1 MSQSPE
7 VPNAE
12 GLRAEAEAIAA
23 ALPALMLSAER
34 LSAAL
39 LSGAHGMR
47 RPGIGEEFWQY
58 RAATPGDSARNIDW
72 RRSARSDVQ
81 FVRDIEAQTAQTA
94 TLWISKG
101 QGMDYTGDANR
112 PTKRARAQ
120 LLALA
125 TAIALLREGEKVGV
139 MGDSARPGRA
149 QADRIA
155 RRLLSRIDGIGD
167 DDTPVAATLHPGQR
181 VLLISDF
188 LGDPKP
194 YAQFLSH
201 AAALGV
207 RGAMLQILDPNEE
220 VFPFSGAL
228 LFRSASGAIQ
238 HDTRDADGLRQA
250 YLARLHERR
259 QMLSELARDCG
270 WQFGTHDTA
279 STPAQGL
286 LWIASVLEA

>member
-1 MSQSPE
+1 MSQSPD
-7 VPNAE
+7 VPNADR
-12 GLRAEAEAIAA
+12 LRADAEAIAA

-34 LSAAL
+34 LSTAL
-39 LSGAHGMR
+39 LSGTHGMR

-58 RAATPGDSARNIDW
+58 RAATPGDSARSIDW
-72 RRSARSDVQ
+72 RRSGRSDAQ

-101 QGMDYTGDANR
+101 QGMDYSGDANR
-112 PTKRARAQ
+112 PTKRARSE

-139 MGDSARPGRA
+139 MGDSARPGRV
-149 QADRIA
+149 QADRVA
-155 RRLLSRIDGIGD
+155 RRLLSQPAGIGD
-167 DDTPVAATLHPGQR
+167 DDTPASDTLHPGQR

-188 LGDPKP
+188 LGDPAP
-194 YAQFLSH
+194 YVGFLNH

-207 RGAMLQILDPNEE
+207 RGAMLQVLDPNEE
-220 VFPFSGAL
+220 AFPFSGAV
-228 LFRSASGAIQ
+228 LFRSSSGAIQ
-238 HDTRDADGLRQA
+238 HDTRDAEGLRQA
-250 YLARLHERR
+250 YLTRLHERR
-259 QMLSELARDCG
+259 EMLSDLARDSG